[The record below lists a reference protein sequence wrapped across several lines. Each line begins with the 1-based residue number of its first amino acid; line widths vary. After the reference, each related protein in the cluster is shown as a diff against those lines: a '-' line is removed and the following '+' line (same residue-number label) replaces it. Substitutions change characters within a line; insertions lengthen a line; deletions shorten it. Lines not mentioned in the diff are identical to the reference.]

1 MIVRLRAA
9 SSQWYAARVALKP
22 GLRSGIARAADR
34 SYSVSHSDVWI
45 VCVHSRGHGAEPP
58 GRARCSARPQGHKS
72 PTGDRSSCRVLLV
85 SRVWTFEPSD
95 ARSRS
100 RGECFL
106 TRYFCALFPARIG
119 GEVGR
124 RAGNLGDWMQGT
136 ARAGQSAGL
145 QPVQFPPVHQRTRMQ
160 PLLMLAGIQG
170 LLVGTGIP
178 IQSRCSTSLL
188 VGTGIPI
195 QSRCSTIKAAVQSL
209 QNRAEFDK
217 SLKDAGNSLVVI
229 DYATSW

>member
-1 MIVRLRAA
+1 
-9 SSQWYAARVALKP
+9 
-22 GLRSGIARAADR
+22 
-34 SYSVSHSDVWI
+34 
-45 VCVHSRGHGAEPP
+45 
-58 GRARCSARPQGHKS
+58 
-72 PTGDRSSCRVLLV
+72 
-85 SRVWTFEPSD
+85 
-95 ARSRS
+95 
-100 RGECFL
+100 
-106 TRYFCALFPARIG
+106 
-119 GEVGR
+119 
-124 RAGNLGDWMQGT
+124 MQGT

-178 IQSRCSTSLL
+178 IQSRCST
-188 VGTGIPI
+188 
-195 QSRCSTIKAAVQSL
+195 IKAAVQSL

>member
-1 MIVRLRAA
+1 
-9 SSQWYAARVALKP
+9 
-22 GLRSGIARAADR
+22 
-34 SYSVSHSDVWI
+34 
-45 VCVHSRGHGAEPP
+45 
-58 GRARCSARPQGHKS
+58 
-72 PTGDRSSCRVLLV
+72 
-85 SRVWTFEPSD
+85 
-95 ARSRS
+95 
-100 RGECFL
+100 
-106 TRYFCALFPARIG
+106 
-119 GEVGR
+119 
-124 RAGNLGDWMQGT
+124 
-136 ARAGQSAGL
+136 
-145 QPVQFPPVHQRTRMQ
+145 MQ